1 MSPALKKAT
10 LHSAIISLTMALF
23 SYSCFSRLDRTAVNT
38 DTSAQKA
45 PPGVSIDYIKVS
57 GMNYMI
63 VSTTMGVTLANVTKD
78 SFEVIL
84 RKRNEIYLDIANRQ
98 SKQK

>member
-1 MSPALKKAT
+1 MSLNLKKAI
-10 LHSAIISLTMALF
+10 LHSAIISLTIALF
-23 SYSCFSRLDRTAVNT
+23 SYSCYSRLSTTPTGITNNSDAQAQYITA
-38 DTSAQKA
+38 
-45 PPGVSIDYIKVS
+45 S
-57 GMNYMI
+57 GMTYLI
-63 VSTTMGVTLANVTKD
+63 ISTPNGVTLTNLTKD

>member
-1 MSPALKKAT
+1 
-10 LHSAIISLTMALF
+10 MALF
-23 SYSCFSRLDRTAVNT
+23 SYSCFSRLENSPAISGDA
-38 DTSAQKA
+38 SAQKA

-63 VSTTMGVTLANVTKD
+63 VSTTMGVTLTNVTKD

>member
-38 DTSAQKA
+38 DTPANTEIQKI
-45 PPGVSIDYIKVS
+45 PVS
-57 GMNYMI
+57 GMTYLI
-63 VSTTMGVTLANVTKD
+63 ISTPNGVTLANVTKD